1 MAVKR
6 LRLDRARYK
15 LPREVV
21 HMAGRQGELP
31 LDLENIPMLRHLF
44 NQPRVQSHLPA
55 AARGAWADVPAVHC
69 DGAVVGA

>member
-1 MAVKR
+1 MT
-6 LRLDRARYK
+6 
-15 LPREVV
+15 
-21 HMAGRQGELP
+21 GRQGELP